1 VFIKIRLLAFFV
13 FLGGILAITAVMQ
26 LPAYLIAREQY
37 SLLVFGMQELQ
48 LFALPMLFLA
58 VAIWLPSKNLTLT
71 FSGLAG
77 FCGGI
82 FGGMLGESVG
92 SKEGLT
98 DMLIEYAVLAA
109 VAVILSGISIVWRFA
124 RLSREERGKQQ
135 KAR

>member
-1 VFIKIRLLAFFV
+1 MVLVIIFKRGQYSGTPFRNRVKRDRKKSVVDKGVFESFV

-82 FGGMLGESVG
+82 FGRICS
-92 SKEGLT
+92 
-98 DMLIEYAVLAA
+98 
-109 VAVILSGISIVWRFA
+109 SGFSPFWRFSLGL
-124 RLSREERGKQQ
+124 RC
-135 KAR
+135 